1 MEKKTISLKELK
13 KRKMLLVLPVL
24 ILPFI
29 TMLFWSLGGGRS
41 AMASTGAEAK
51 KGFNME
57 LPNPAFT
64 EDSALNKMSYY
75 DKATLDSLKLLEQ
88 IKKDPNYAAPSAHA
102 DIISLE
108 DAGDKALGF
117 TGKGKTVLTIDSY
130 KSANEREVYEKL
142 KLLQKTISQ
151 PLEPRGRDQDMRE
164 FKNYGSSEDQSEQIK
179 NLEQIMAQISA
190 PSAPD
195 PELEQLGG
203 MLENILDIQHPA
215 RVQQRLKQVSQGQK
229 GKIFTVNS
237 KIKQQNISSLEN
249 AAQNQGGNS
258 TMQKNQNSFFSV
270 EEDSIAAPVSNAL
283 QAVVHQTQT
292 IVNGATVKLR
302 LSADVFI
309 NGTLIP
315 KNSFL
320 FGTAA
325 LKAERLEIKIDNIK
339 YQNSIFPV
347 QLSVYDMDGI
357 EGVYIPGA
365 INRDVAKASA
375 DRSIQS
381 MGAAS
386 LDDSWGAQAAGMGIE
401 AAKSLLSKKVKLIK
415 VVVKAGYRV
424 LLYDE
429 KQKNSQ

>member
-1 MEKKTISLKELK
+1 MEKKKISWKELK
-13 KRKMLLVLPVL
+13 KRKMFLVLPVL

-29 TMLFWSLGGGRS
+29 TILFWSLDGGRNT
-41 AMASTGAEAK
+41 MASTQAEA

-75 DKATLDSLKLLEQ
+75 DKAALDSLELLEQ
-88 IKKDPNYAAPSAHA
+88 IKKDPNYAAPSVRA
-102 DIISLE
+102 DSIAIWE
-108 DAGDKALGF
+108 AGNRALGF
-117 TGKGKTVLTIDSY
+117 PGKGKTVLTMDSY
-130 KSANEREVYEKL
+130 ENVNEAKVYEKL

-151 PLEPRGRDQDMRE
+151 PPEPSGRDQDMRE
-164 FKNYGSSEDQSEQIK
+164 FKNYGSAEDQSGPIK
-179 NLEQIMAQISA
+179 NLEQLMAQMSA
-190 PSAPD
+190 PSEPD

-203 MLENILDIQHPA
+203 MLENILDIQHPG
-215 RVQQRLKQVSQGQK
+215 RVQERLKQASQRQK

-237 KIKQQNISSLEN
+237 KMKQENISSLEN
-249 AAQNQGGNS
+249 AAQNQGANS
-258 TMQKNQNSFFSV
+258 TIQRNQNSFFSV
-270 EEDSIAAPVSNAL
+270 EEDSIAEPVSNAL

-302 LSADVFI
+302 LCADVFI

-381 MGAAS
+381 LGAAS

-401 AAKSLLSKKVKLIK
+401 TAKSLLSKKVKLIK

>member
-1 MEKKTISLKELK
+1 MEKKKISWKELK

-29 TMLFWSLGGGRS
+29 TMLFWSLGGGRNTV
-41 AMASTGAEAK
+41 ASTQAEAK
-51 KGFNME
+51 VFNME

-75 DKATLDSLKLLEQ
+75 DKAALDSLELLEQ
-88 IKKDPNYAAPSAHA
+88 IKKDPNYAAPGVRA
-102 DIISLE
+102 DSVAIWE
-108 DAGDKALGF
+108 AGNRALGF
-117 TGKGKTVLTIDSY
+117 TGKGKTVLAMDSY
-130 KSANEREVYEKL
+130 ENVNEAKVYEKL

-151 PLEPRGRDQDMRE
+151 PPEPSGRDQDMRE
-164 FKNYGSSEDQSEQIK
+164 FKNYGSSEDQSGQIK
-179 NLEQIMAQISA
+179 NLEQLMAQMST
-190 PSAPD
+190 PSEPD

-215 RVQQRLKQVSQGQK
+215 RVQERLKQASQRQK

-237 KIKQQNISSLEN
+237 KMKQENISSLEN

-258 TMQKNQNSFFSV
+258 TIQRNQNSFFSV
-270 EEDSIAAPVSNAL
+270 EEDSIAEPVSNAL

-339 YQNSIFPV
+339 YQHSIFPV

-381 MGAAS
+381 LGAAS

-401 AAKSLLSKKVKLIK
+401 TAKSLLSKKVKLIK